1 MNHNDV
7 LLILGAAD
15 TAAKW
20 HAGQRR
26 KGAAGEPYLNHLV
39 EVAAMVAEATDGR
52 DPELVAAALLHDAI
66 EDQPITRDMIAERFG
81 EDVASLVVECT
92 DDKSLPYEERK
103 RLQIA
108 LAPYKS
114 PRAQVIKLADK
125 TSNLISMVES
135 PPAGWST
142 LRRAKYI
149 VWSRHVVR
157 ALGGGMSRELQI
169 KFWEAS
175 NRAEKV
181 VVTEHYAAPLEQ
193 ARLQSQALQQQRE
206 AAVRRREQSP
216 LRLVLNDPQ
225 DS

>member
-66 EDQPITRDMIAERFG
+66 EDQPITHDMIAERFG

-114 PRAQVIKLADK
+114 PRAQVSSSSPTKPA
-125 TSNLISMVES
+125 TSSAWS
-135 PPAGWST
+135 RARPPAG
-142 LRRAKYI
+142 RRCG
-149 VWSRHVVR
+149 VR
-157 ALGGGMSRELQI
+157 NTSSGRGM
-169 KFWEAS
+169 
-175 NRAEKV
+175 
-181 VVTEHYAAPLEQ
+181 
-193 ARLQSQALQQQRE
+193 
-206 AAVRRREQSP
+206 
-216 LRLVLNDPQ
+216 
-225 DS
+225 